1 MTKSE
6 QCFGI
11 IPLRVEGDELQV
23 LLALHV
29 KGDYWAFPKGHGESE
44 EKGQVAAQRE
54 LFEETDLKVHSFINV
69 NYPEESYSFK
79 RDGFDIH
86 KSVVYYP
93 ACIEGEIVIKEPH
106 EVKEAKWF
114 SIDDALGQITFE
126 QSKKLLKNLIQENPD
141 LDVKVREG

>member
-11 IPLRVEGDELQV
+11 IPLRVEADQLQV

-29 KGDYWAFPKGHGESE
+29 KGEYWAFPKGHSE
-44 EKGQVAAQRE
+44 DKENGQVAAQRE

-69 NYPEESYSFK
+69 DYPEEAYSFE
-79 RDGFDIH
+79 RDGQKIE
-86 KSVVYYP
+86 KSVTYYP
-93 ACIEGEIVIKEPH
+93 ACVDGEVVIKEPH
-106 EVKEAKWF
+106 EVKEARWF
-114 SIDDALGQITFE
+114 SVEDALKQITFE
-126 QSKKLLKNLIQENPD
+126 QSKDLLKNLIQDNPN